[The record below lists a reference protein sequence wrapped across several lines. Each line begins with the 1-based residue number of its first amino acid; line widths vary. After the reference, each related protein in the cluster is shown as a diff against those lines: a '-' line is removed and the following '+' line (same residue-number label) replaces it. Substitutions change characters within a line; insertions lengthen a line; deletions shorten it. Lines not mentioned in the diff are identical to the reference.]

1 MKADDRR
8 FDGFG
13 VAGGT
18 MSCHYLMHKQVVAAL
33 AWQNSCPHE
42 VRVVITCLCIKSI
55 FRLPDDWCINYIHEK
70 YGGTNDLSWDFFN
83 HK

>member
-18 MSCHYLMHKQVVAAL
+18 MSCHYLMHKQVIAAL

-42 VRVVITCLCIKSI
+42 VRVVITCLCIK
-55 FRLPDDWCINYIHEK
+55 
-70 YGGTNDLSWDFFN
+70 
-83 HK
+83 